1 MFSRDKEVQYA
12 VCLEIGTIFFS
23 SSSFSCFFVS
33 LLLGRTQCEELM
45 FFFFLFALFICL
57 SKQLKGLRR
66 KLLHMN

>member
-45 FFFFLFALFICL
+45 VFFLFALFICL